1 MKNAFSLIL
10 AGGILAASAMFAA
23 PLSEVTVN
31 VPHEVT
37 VGSTVLPA
45 GAYTMLP
52 YETSNGAEFFIV
64 RSNNTSLVVP
74 VQKVE
79 GDSATKT
86 AVTFSEDGGAWHL
99 NRLSVEGE
107 TTSYEFSGR

>member
-1 MKNAFSLIL
+1 MKNTLSIIL
-10 AGGILAASAMFAA
+10 AGGILAASAMFAS
-23 PLSEVTVN
+23 PLNEVTVN

-64 RSNNTSLVVP
+64 RSNNTALVVP

-79 GDSATKT
+79 GESATKT
-86 AVTFSEDGGAWHL
+86 SVTFSEDGGAWHL
-99 NRLSVEGE
+99 GKLSIEGE
-107 TTSYEFSGR
+107 TTSYEFAGK

>member
-1 MKNAFSLIL
+1 MKSAFKLIL

-23 PLSEVTVN
+23 PLNEVTVN

-45 GAYTMLP
+45 GEYAMLP
-52 YETSNGAEFFIV
+52 YESSNGAEFFIV

-79 GDSATKT
+79 GETATKT
-86 AVTFSEDGGAWHL
+86 AVTFSENGGAWHL
-99 NRLSVEGE
+99 GHLSVEGE
-107 TTSYEFSGR
+107 TTSYDFSGK